1 MGWTSYH
8 ATHYNNKGQVDRI
21 AEVREICTSSS
32 NENGTWTPLKIS
44 AVGRVVYVAVER
56 VKPNGERNIHA
67 EIFLTSTDSKDYF
80 NFSYKDMDETCG
92 PFECDCPAS
101 ILNLLTP
108 TDNEYAKEWRRRCRE
123 NIDDKKIK
131 AKNPDALNNLPMGS
145 LIEMPHWDGGVR
157 RLVKMA
163 SRSPKVIWADAHY
176 RYTTKTI
183 EKQGYTV
190 IRRGY

>member
-8 ATHYNNKGQVDRI
+8 ATNYNNKGQVDRI

-32 NENGTWTPLKIS
+32 EENGTWTPLKIAS
-44 AVGRVVYVAVER
+44 VGRVVYAAVER
-56 VKPNGERNIHA
+56 VKPNGERNVHA
-67 EIFLTSTDSKDYF
+67 EIFLTSTDSKDYY

-108 TDNEYAKEWRRRCRE
+108 TDNEYAKEWRRKCWE
-123 NIDDKKIK
+123 HIEYKKIK
-131 AKNPDALNNLPMGS
+131 AKNPDSLNNLPMGS
-145 LIEMPHWDGGVR
+145 VIEMPHWDGTPR

-163 SRSPKVIWADAHY
+163 SHSPKIIWADARY

-183 EKQGYTV
+183 EKQGYKV